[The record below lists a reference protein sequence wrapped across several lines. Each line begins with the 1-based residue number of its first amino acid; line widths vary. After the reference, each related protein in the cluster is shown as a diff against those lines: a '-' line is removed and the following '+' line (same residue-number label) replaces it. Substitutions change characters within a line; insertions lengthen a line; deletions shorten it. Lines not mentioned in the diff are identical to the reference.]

1 MALTKEVLELLLN
14 QQKEFMEEQRK
25 LREKELND
33 QKEERLQ
40 GMKELKE
47 LISKSNEEVKEK
59 VENLDVKHTKAFES
73 VTKEL
78 DEARARQEKADE
90 DRAALEIRMRTMEEN
105 LEVRKSK
112 DIETRPTYS
121 EVAAVNPRGADNS
134 ETSSAI
140 REILKQANKVI
151 GLAPINAGDIRRQGQ
166 EHSVEDEDS
175 MMLLA
180 VKEYLRYELKIQ
192 KTEIEKLLISKVWKQ
207 NKDNFDILYVKFEE
221 ESSVNLCYRHS
232 PRMRK
237 DEDDVRL
244 VRYTPPQLLDRK
256 DRLRDAEYQLRNGD
270 IKYKTRIRNGVTDL
284 ILEKKTKAERSWT
297 KVNVENLP
305 PVDFSRTS
313 SQPSISRSPAEGRKR
328 NSKRTRSTPSPPA
341 KERKAAKV
349 DDEHDEVSDES
360 KTPTK
365 PWDVSMFTV
374 DNVRS
379 PALMKTKSK
388 SLEQEF
394 LFSPDKT
401 KSSGI
406 PMMKQAALI
415 RKKQTK

>member
-1 MALTKEVLELLLN
+1 MKSD
-14 QQKEFMEEQRK
+14 
-25 LREKELND
+25 ND
-33 QKEERLQ
+33 
-40 GMKELKE
+40 
-47 LISKSNEEVKEK
+47 
-59 VENLDVKHTKAFES
+59 
-73 VTKEL
+73 
-78 DEARARQEKADE
+78 
-90 DRAALEIRMRTMEEN
+90 
-105 LEVRKSK
+105 
-112 DIETRPTYS
+112 Y
-121 EVAAVNPRGADNS
+121 
-134 ETSSAI
+134 
-140 REILKQANKVI
+140 
-151 GLAPINAGDIRRQGQ
+151 
-166 EHSVEDEDS
+166 
-175 MMLLA
+175 
-180 VKEYLRYELKIQ
+180 
-192 KTEIEKLLISKVWKQ
+192 W
-207 NKDNFDILYVKFEE
+207 
-221 ESSVNLCYRHS
+221 

-237 DEDDVRL
+237 DENVCL
-244 VRYTPPQLLDRK
+244 VRYTPPQLLYRNDRI
-256 DRLRDAEYQLRNGD
+256 RDVEYQLRNGD

-284 ILEKKTKAERSWT
+284 ILEKKTKDERTWA
-297 KVNVENLP
+297 KVQVENLP
-305 PVDFSRTS
+305 PVDLYRTS
-313 SQPSISRSPAEGRKR
+313 SQQSISRSPAEGRKR

-365 PWDVSMFTV
+365 SWDVGMFTV